1 MNTQELEKINSHL
14 ENLTEILSSS
24 KFSTTLKIIATTSTH
39 TCKLDPILHLEQ
51 NKNFQIALTSFSTFN
66 TIQNVIKDTNDQF
79 KYSNDKGK
87 TWKVLTFLPGSY
99 EVESISNEIKRHLGI
114 PFKDKKQLQ
123 FLAETAVN
131 RISLT
136 LDENHQV
143 DFNHDRSL
151 SKLLGFNK
159 QTYKQGYHL
168 GEKIP
173 KITEINSIVV
183 HCDIIEGGYVN
194 GKLTNLIF
202 SFPAFT
208 VPIGYRLNV
217 IPTTLIYFPITR
229 KTINS
234 INIRITDEKGKEINF
249 GGEEIMIDLLVRE
262 V

>member
-1 MNTQELEKINSHL
+1 M
-14 ENLTEILSSS
+14 
-24 KFSTTLKIIATTSTH
+24 
-39 TCKLDPILHLEQ
+39 
-51 NKNFQIALTSFSTFN
+51 
-66 TIQNVIKDTNDQF
+66 
-79 KYSNDKGK
+79 
-87 TWKVLTFLPGSY
+87 
-99 EVESISNEIKRHLGI
+99 
-114 PFKDKKQLQ
+114 
-123 FLAETAVN
+123 
-131 RISLT
+131 
-136 LDENHQV
+136 
-143 DFNHDRSL
+143 

-159 QTYKQGYHL
+159 QIYKDGYHL

-173 KITEINSIVV
+173 KITEINSIVI

-217 IPTTLIYFPITR
+217 IPQTLIYFPITR
-229 KTINS
+229 KTIHS

>member
-1 MNTQELEKINSHL
+1 MCSADLDKINDHLEK
-14 ENLTEILSSS
+14 LTEILGSS
-24 KFSTTLKIIATTSTH
+24 KFSTTLKIITTTSSH
-39 TCKLDPILHLEQ
+39 TCNLEPILHLEQ
-51 NKNFQIALTSFSTFN
+51 NKNYQIALTSFSTFN
-66 TIQNVIKDTNDQF
+66 TIQNVIKDVNDQF
-79 KYSNDKGK
+79 RYSTDKGK
-87 TWKVLTFLPGSY
+87 TWKILTFLPGSY

-114 PFKDKKQLQ
+114 PFKDKKQLH
-123 FLAETAVN
+123 FAVEPAVN
-131 RISLT
+131 KFSLT

-159 QTYKQGYHL
+159 QTYSQGYHL

-183 HCDIIEGGYVN
+183 HCDIIEGGYIN
-194 GKLTNLIF
+194 GKLSNLIF

-217 IPTTLIYFPITR
+217 IPQTLIYFPITR
-229 KTINS
+229 KTINN
-234 INIRITDEKGKEINF
+234 INIRITDEKGQEINF